1 MNDRIAKGLEAAFD
15 RHRVVFWTD
24 TARELRDTFEALE
37 LSGVEKI
44 ALANNEFAV
53 KHRILREAPQGRF
66 LIYREGPEPALID
79 NWLLDVQLAH
89 GTFKADQA
97 ALWLSELG
105 LGLGLE
111 DVVRAH
117 AEFFRSA
124 RRLEQ
129 LKRLARNDDTA
140 SALRLKMLSVCA
152 GGEGG
157 FDSAVE
163 RLLADLAADTD
174 ETMRLIERT
183 GLGPFLWD
191 QMGRHYGYTAVQPS
205 IEDFAVSLFKACY
218 AMGLGEAEGL
228 SPEALVFFRR
238 WKNNR
243 HAAQAFEALSS
254 SYASVLGVQTDLE
267 TRDFRHLIEL
277 DYFEGIDRA
286 IIVALVRGVA
296 ARTLAAGDVASWIRQ
311 RRQSYWYDRF
321 RDLYEAVGFA
331 AEFHAAMAQVN
342 LGMTSLAEGVSRYA
356 GNWFRIDQLYRKF
369 IYHMQK
375 SGQASLMAELYEQVE
390 NHYVNSYLLRLNDSW
405 QVHVDAAPTWDAAPV
420 PAQRTFYATQV
431 APYRQKDQKICV
443 IISDAMRYEV
453 AEELLARVRVLD
465 RYDAEIEPM
474 LGSLPTYTQLGM
486 ASLLPNRDMRIA
498 DNDTS
503 AVIVDGQ
510 SSQGTENRR
519 KILAQGRE
527 GDRTTAL
534 LADDLL
540 KMQRDDYRAL
550 FRDHDVIY
558 VYHNLI
564 DATGDK
570 PATEDRVFEA
580 AEKTLDELVQLVK
593 KLAAANA
600 NNLLITADHGFIYQH
615 RPIDESDF
623 SGSEVV
629 GETILFRNRRFVL
642 GHGLKPQQGLKL
654 YKSGE
659 ARLQGDVEIL
669 IPKSINRLRLKG
681 SGSRFVHGG
690 ATLQEAVV
698 PVVRINKK
706 RQSDTSIVDVEIIG
720 STNQVITASQIS
732 VRFYQSV
739 PATEKT
745 QARRLRAGIFS
756 QSGELI
762 SDSHELVFDFRSE
775 NPREREHPVRFL
787 LSRKADDCNGQEV
800 VLRLEEQ
807 HGDTSHYSEYRS
819 ARYILRRSF
828 TNDFD
833 F

>member
-1 MNDRIAKGLEAAFD
+1 
-15 RHRVVFWTD
+15 
-24 TARELRDTFEALE
+24 
-37 LSGVEKI
+37 
-44 ALANNEFAV
+44 
-53 KHRILREAPQGRF
+53 
-66 LIYREGPEPALID
+66 
-79 NWLLDVQLAH
+79 
-89 GTFKADQA
+89 
-97 ALWLSELG
+97 
-105 LGLGLE
+105 
-111 DVVRAH
+111 
-117 AEFFRSA
+117 
-124 RRLEQ
+124 
-129 LKRLARNDDTA
+129 
-140 SALRLKMLSVCA
+140 
-152 GGEGG
+152 
-157 FDSAVE
+157 
-163 RLLADLAADTD
+163 
-174 ETMRLIERT
+174 
-183 GLGPFLWD
+183 
-191 QMGRHYGYTAVQPS
+191 
-205 IEDFAVSLFKACY
+205 
-218 AMGLGEAEGL
+218 
-228 SPEALVFFRR
+228 
-238 WKNNR
+238 
-243 HAAQAFEALSS
+243 
-254 SYASVLGVQTDLE
+254 
-267 TRDFRHLIEL
+267 
-277 DYFEGIDRA
+277 
-286 IIVALVRGVA
+286 
-296 ARTLAAGDVASWIRQ
+296 
-311 RRQSYWYDRF
+311 
-321 RDLYEAVGFA
+321 
-331 AEFHAAMAQVN
+331 
-342 LGMTSLAEGVSRYA
+342 
-356 GNWFRIDQLYRKF
+356 
-369 IYHMQK
+369 
-375 SGQASLMAELYEQVE
+375 
-390 NHYVNSYLLRLNDSW
+390 
-405 QVHVDAAPTWDAAPV
+405 
-420 PAQRTFYATQV
+420 
-431 APYRQKDQKICV
+431 
-443 IISDAMRYEV
+443 
-453 AEELLARVRVLD
+453 
-465 RYDAEIEPM
+465 M

-510 SSQGTENRR
+510 SSQGTENRK
-519 KILAQGRE
+519 KILAQGRA
-527 GDRTTAL
+527 GDRTTAVQ
-534 LADDLL
+534 ADDLL

-580 AEKTLDELVQLVK
+580 VEKTLDELVQLVK

-654 YKSGE
+654 YKPDE
-659 ARLQGDVEIL
+659 AGLQGDVEIL

-706 RQSDTSIVDVEIIG
+706 RQSDTSTVDVEIIG

-745 QARRLRAGIFS
+745 QGRRLRAGIFS